1 MKEKLNTITHLI
13 GVVFA
18 LSSIW
23 MVWPAVYRGWE
34 YAFGVLF
41 FIVGMFLM
49 FLASTIY
56 HWVPQEHSTAKGV
69 LRRLDHISI
78 YVMIACSY
86 TPICVSVIG
95 GWLGW
100 LVFGLQ
106 WAVVIGGVF
115 YKVFE
120 EEKTVLVD
128 TIWTPHRFDFVE
140 NLKKE
145 VDLHKI
151 DFIVANHG
159 ECDHSGSLTALMD
172 EIPDTPIYCTAN
184 AVKSIEGQYGKRGW
198 NFHVVKTGDSV
209 DIGNG
214 KKLVFV
220 EMRMLHWP
228 DSMATF
234 MTGDNI
240 LFSNDAFGQH
250 YAVEDI

>member
-1 MKEKLNTITHLI
+1 
-13 GVVFA
+13 
-18 LSSIW
+18 

-56 HWVPQEHSTAKGV
+56 HWVPQEHTTAKGV

-115 YKVFE
+115 YKVFAMGRYPRLSLALYLIMGWSVVLIIRPVILSLSTPAMLCIVGE
-120 EEKTVLVD
+120 GLLYTVGTYFFAHDDKKYYHGVWHIFVLLGAMAH
-128 TIWTPHRFDFVE
+128 WT
-140 NLKKE
+140 
-145 VDLHKI
+145 
-151 DFIVANHG
+151 
-159 ECDHSGSLTALMD
+159 
-172 EIPDTPIYCTAN
+172 
-184 AVKSIEGQYGKRGW
+184 AVLLI
-198 NFHVVKTGDSV
+198 
-209 DIGNG
+209 
-214 KKLVFV
+214 
-220 EMRMLHWP
+220 
-228 DSMATF
+228 
-234 MTGDNI
+234 I
-240 LFSNDAFGQH
+240 L
-250 YAVEDI
+250 